1 VQTILF
7 FTGAPRHSPTA
18 RGEIRTNDI
27 ISRGSPFDADPYKYR
42 DDVRTN
48 QASPLGEGDRVSGG
62 RGLFAQRIMY
72 FFGTSWAP
80 SPTAR
85 GEIRT
90 HDIISCRSPF
100 DAYPYKYR
108 DFVRAIIIVFYG
120 GSKIYALPFIVML
133 IANFVSAPSDEG
145 AGFCEAK
152 D

>member
-1 VQTILF
+1 M
-7 FTGAPRHSPTA
+7 
-18 RGEIRTNDI
+18 
-27 ISRGSPFDADPYKYR
+27 
-42 DDVRTN
+42 
-48 QASPLGEGDRVSGG
+48 
-62 RGLFAQRIMY
+62 IMF

-90 HDIISCRSPF
+90 HDIIFRGSPF
-100 DAYPYKYR
+100 DADPYKYR
-108 DFVRAIIIVFYG
+108 DFVPAIIIVFHG
-120 GSKIYALPFIVML
+120 GSKIYVLPLVVML